1 MTVIARRIA
10 ATPARSASAAWKII
24 VDLTSKSGTSAR
36 AELESVAGIACSLIS
51 DETFANAPA
60 VVCGAG
66 PRLKIYC
73 LYDDNAM
80 NAERANENALTFNP
94 TDGDWKMSLPCASE
108 DLDWVQSEL
117 KKKSNRITARDKD
130 AAVDGESEARSAAS
144 SASMLE
150 LDQEVFLKS

>member
-24 VDLTSKSGTSAR
+24 VDLISKSGTSAR
-36 AELESVAGIACSLIS
+36 AELESVAGVACSLIS

-60 VVCGAG
+60 VVRGAG

-73 LYDDNAM
+73 LYDDDATNG
-80 NAERANENALTFNP
+80 EQANENTLTFNP
-94 TDGDWKMSLPCASE
+94 TDGDWKMSLPCAPE

-117 KKKSNRITARDKD
+117 KKKSSRITARDKD
-130 AAVDGESEARSAAS
+130 ATIGDESVDRSAAS
-144 SASMLE
+144 FALE
-150 LDQEVFLKS
+150 IDREVFLKS